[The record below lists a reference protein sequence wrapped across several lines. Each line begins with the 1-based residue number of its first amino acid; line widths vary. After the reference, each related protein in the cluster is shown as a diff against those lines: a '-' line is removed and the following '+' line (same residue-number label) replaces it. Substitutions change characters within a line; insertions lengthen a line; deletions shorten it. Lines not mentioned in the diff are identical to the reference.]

1 MVKTKKKELT
11 PKQQLRKLRKTLRI
25 LGKAKKDKK

>member
-11 PKQQLRKLRKTLRI
+11 PKQQLRKLRKTLRT